1 MFERDELREFN
12 KSIIEEFRS
21 NEGVVGGMF
30 EGEPLLLLTSTG
42 AKSGLL
48 RTNPVTY
55 LADGDRYIIFASY
68 EGQPTNPPWY
78 YNLKSNPDVSIEV
91 GSDKFNV
98 KAIEVEDPERSELF
112 AKVAERMPD
121 FKEYEKRTTRVIP
134 VIALT
139 RS

>member
-1 MFERDELREFN
+1 MRDN
-12 KSIIEEFRS
+12 QQIHP
-21 NEGVVGGMF
+21 G
-30 EGEPLLLLTSTG
+30 
-42 AKSGLL
+42 
-48 RTNPVTY
+48 
-55 LADGDRYIIFASY
+55 
-68 EGQPTNPPWY
+68 Y